1 MEMVELPE
9 HAETKGISLRGRDG
23 VNRLLAPTER
33 AASQSGSPIRCFT
46 VGELGRE
53 RTGRAE
59 R

>member
-33 AASQSGSPIRCFT
+33 AASQTGSPIS
-46 VGELGRE
+46 
-53 RTGRAE
+53 GRAGE
-59 R
+59 REDGKGSEMKGC